1 MAVIEKRGPYQW
13 RVKIR
18 KKGCPTQT
26 ITKKTKKEA
35 EAWARMVES
44 EIERGIFISS
54 SVAEQTTV
62 AEVLDR
68 YEKEVFP
75 RLADGGKRERF
86 RLTLLK
92 THLGFLFLAVLRSN
106 HVAAFRD
113 QRLKEVSSQSVKH
126 ELGLLNRALKFAQ
139 IDCGIHLPH
148 GLPTAQIR
156 MPKLPPGRYR
166 RLQEGEEQRLIDA
179 AIASKAKE
187 IEDIILFAL
196 ETAARRG
203 EIAAMRWEHV
213 DLKKR
218 TWTIPFAE
226 TKKSPRTVPLSVK
239 AVAILRGLPRR
250 IDGSVWGVQ
259 DDSITQAFGRVCQ
272 QAGIKDLRFHD
283 LRHEATS
290 RLFEKPGFGIM
301 EVAAITGHKT
311 LTMLKRYTH
320 LRAED
325 LAAKMG

>member
-26 ITKKTKKEA
+26 ITKKSKKEA
-35 EAWARMVES
+35 EAWARKVES
-44 EIERGIFISS
+44 EIERGVFISS
-54 SVAEQTTV
+54 SAAEQTTL

-68 YEKEVFP
+68 YEREVFP

-92 THLGFLFLAVLRSN
+92 THFGPLSLAALRSN

-113 QRLKEVSSQSVKH
+113 QRLKQVSAQSVKH

-139 IDCGIHLPH
+139 IDCGIHIPH
-148 GLPTAQIR
+148 GLPTSQIR
-156 MPKLPPGRYR
+156 MPKLPAGRVR
-166 RLQEGEEQRLIDA
+166 RLGDGEERRLIET
-179 AIASKAKE
+179 AIACKSKE
-187 IEDIILFAL
+187 IENIILFAL
-196 ETAARRG
+196 ETAARRS

-213 DLKKR
+213 DLKR
-218 TWTIPFAE
+218 RLWIIPFSE
-226 TKKSPRTVPLSVK
+226 TKKSPRTVPLSPK
-239 AVAILRGLPRR
+239 AKEILESLPRR
-250 IDGSVWGVQ
+250 IDGSVWGMAE
-259 DDSITQAFGRVCQ
+259 DSITQAFGRVCQ
-272 QAGIKDLRFHD
+272 RAGIDDLRFHD

-290 RLFEKPGFGIM
+290 RLFENPEFGMM

-311 LTMLKRYTH
+311 LIMLKRYTH

>member
-1 MAVIEKRGPYQW
+1 MAFIEKRGPYQW

-18 KKGCPTQT
+18 KKGFASL
-26 ITKKTKKEA
+26 TKTFSDKKNA
-35 EAWARMVES
+35 ETWARKTES
-44 EIERGIFISS
+44 EMERGVFISS
-54 SVAEQTTV
+54 SAAEQTSV
-62 AEVLDR
+62 SEILDR

-86 RLTLLK
+86 RLALLK
-92 THLGFLFLAVLRSN
+92 KKLGHLSVAALRSN
-106 HVAAFRD
+106 HVAAYRD

-126 ELGLLNRALKFAQ
+126 ELGLLNRVLKSAQ
-139 IDCGIHLPH
+139 IDGGIHLPH
-148 GLPTAQIR
+148 GLPTAQVR
-156 MPKLPPGRYR
+156 MPKLPCGRDR
-166 RLQEGEEQRLIDA
+166 RLREGEEQRLIDA

-187 IEDIILFAL
+187 IKGIILLAL

-213 DLKKR
+213 DLENGTWKILYSKKG
-218 TWTIPFAE
+218 
-226 TKKSPRTVPLSVK
+226 PRTVPLSPK
-239 AVAILRGLPRR
+239 AKALLARLPRR

-272 QAGIKDLRFHD
+272 QAGIEDLRFHD

-290 RLFEKPGFGIM
+290 RLFEKPGWGIM
-301 EVAAITGHKT
+301 EVASVTGHKT